1 MIARVGGRSPN
12 HIASQRIY
20 QVMVLELWS
29 GIKIRLII
37 RAIKACGMTSVVN
50 PMSWVDGGKGIHNV
64 QVWHSH
70 TLRVRSGVGSDFGR
84 CDHGLLVVVLS
95 TPKR

>member
-1 MIARVGGRSPN
+1 MQ
-12 HIASQRIY
+12 SQRVY
-20 QVMVLELWS
+20 QVMVLELWP

-37 RAIKACGMTSVVN
+37 QAIKASGMASVIN

-70 TLRVRSGVGSDFGR
+70 TLRVRSGVASDFGR
-84 CDHGLLVVVLS
+84 HEPGLVVVVLS